1 MKHSYLFLMTFLV
14 FSFSQAQIVNI
25 PDANFKDAL
34 VNTNCVD
41 TDGDGFGDSDVD
53 TNDDGEIQ
61 ISEAETVLGL
71 ELLSRNISS
80 MQGIEAFSNLE
91 YLRCQGNNL
100 EGLDVSSLTNLIELW
115 CHAND
120 LTSLNVNG
128 LTNLLTLDCSEN
140 VLTSL
145 DVSSLT
151 NLVTLNCRVNPIST
165 LDVSYLYSLVELNCS
180 YNNLI
185 SLDVSGLANLTELFC
200 SGNDISTLNVSGL
213 TNLEKLSC
221 GQNQLT
227 SLNIDGLPNLELL
240 DCQLNNL
247 TTLDVSGLTNLVTF
261 SCAENE
267 LTFLDLSNSIN
278 LNYINCSRNELTTLN
293 VNGLTNLDV
302 LNCEHNELT
311 MLDVSSLTNLTS
323 LDCDYNLLT
332 TLDASNLININ
343 HLDCKGNQLITLFI
357 KNNREEQLYIDE
369 NWDLEYVCVDDFE
382 LNYVQTY
389 AQYVNPT
396 CIVNSYCSFVPG
408 GDYFTIQ
415 GENKLDLDVNGCN
428 VNDPYYSNLKFN
440 ITDGSVTGTIISNST
455 GSYSIPVQAGIHT
468 ITPVFENPTYFSIT
482 PTSVVVDFPTDASPY
497 NQDFCVVPNGVYN
510 DLEIT
515 ILPIE
520 QAGPGFDANY
530 KVTYKN
536 KGTSTL
542 SGNIY
547 VAFQDDV
554 MDFVVSNP
562 ANESGLSDL
571 LSWSFNDLLP
581 FESREIDFTMNLNA
595 PTDSPPLNGD
605 DVLEYIANISSSET
619 DETPDDNTFIFN
631 QTVVNSFDPNDK
643 TCLEGQTITPEQV
656 GKFVHYLIRFENTG
670 TADAINIVVKDEIDL
685 TKYDVAS
692 LIPLDGSHEFETRIK
707 NDNVLEFIFEDINL
721 PFDDANNDGY
731 VLFKIKTLPSLVLG
745 DEFSNDAEIYFDYN
759 APIITNDELTT
770 VAENLSIEA
779 SELQTVVSIYPNPV
793 SDYLNVKSKESLKQ
807 IAIYDIQGRQIK
819 TIALTG
825 NTTTTKVDMSSL
837 SKGVY
842 FVKIKTELGE
852 QTSKIIKE

>member
-1 MKHSYLFLMTFLV
+1 MKHSYLLLLAFLIFTFA
-14 FSFSQAQIVNI
+14 QAQIVNI
-25 PDANFKDAL
+25 PDANFKNAL
-34 VNTNCVD
+34 LNHSCID
-41 TDGDGFGDSDVD
+41 TDGDGVADDD
-53 TNDDGEIQ
+53 ADLNDDGEIQ
-61 ISEAETVLGL
+61 VSEAESLVFLQVFA
-71 ELLSRNISS
+71 RDISS
-80 MQGIEAFSNLE
+80 LEGIEAFINLE
-91 YLRCQGNNL
+91 VLNCGRNNL
-100 EGLDVSSLTNLIELW
+100 TTINLSSLTNLEEL
-115 CHAND
+115 HVYEND
-120 LTSLNVNG
+120 LTTLDLSNLINLTHLYCWDNQLNSLNVNH
-128 LTNLLTLDCSEN
+128 LSDLSHLICA
-140 VLTSL
+140 
-145 DVSSLT
+145 
-151 NLVTLNCRVNPIST
+151 
-165 LDVSYLYSLVELNCS
+165 
-180 YNNLI
+180 NNQLS
-185 SLDVSGLANLTELFC
+185 SLDVSGLINFTDLQCGGNSITSLNLT
-200 SGNDISTLNVSGL
+200 GAPNIDI
-213 TNLEKLSC
+213 LSC
-221 GQNQLT
+221 G
-227 SLNIDGLPNLELL
+227 
-240 DCQLNNL
+240 
-247 TTLDVSGLTNLVTF
+247 
-261 SCAENE
+261 
-267 LTFLDLSNSIN
+267 
-278 LNYINCSRNELTTLN
+278 YNELTTLDLT
-293 VNGLTNLDV
+293 GLTNLLILVVNDNN
-302 LNCEHNELT
+302 LGT
-311 MLDVSSLTNLTS
+311 LDVSTLNF
-323 LDCDYNLLT
+323 YE
-332 TLDASNLININ
+332 LDASN
-343 HLDCKGNQLITLFI
+343 NQLESLFI
-357 KNNREEQLYIDE
+357 KNGNQISDPNML
-369 NWDLEYVCVDDFE
+369 NFGGNPNLEYVCVDDFE

>member
-1 MKHSYLFLMTFLV
+1 M
-14 FSFSQAQIVNI
+14 
-25 PDANFKDAL
+25 
-34 VNTNCVD
+34 
-41 TDGDGFGDSDVD
+41 
-53 TNDDGEIQ
+53 
-61 ISEAETVLGL
+61 
-71 ELLSRNISS
+71 
-80 MQGIEAFSNLE
+80 
-91 YLRCQGNNL
+91 
-100 EGLDVSSLTNLIELW
+100 LDNQLN
-115 CHAND
+115 
-120 LTSLNVNG
+120 SLNVNH
-128 LTNLLTLDCSEN
+128 LSDLSHLICA
-140 VLTSL
+140 
-145 DVSSLT
+145 
-151 NLVTLNCRVNPIST
+151 
-165 LDVSYLYSLVELNCS
+165 
-180 YNNLI
+180 NNQLS
-185 SLDVSGLANLTELFC
+185 SLDVSGLINFTDLQCGGNSITSLNLT
-200 SGNDISTLNVSGL
+200 GAPNIDI
-213 TNLEKLSC
+213 LSC
-221 GQNQLT
+221 G
-227 SLNIDGLPNLELL
+227 
-240 DCQLNNL
+240 
-247 TTLDVSGLTNLVTF
+247 
-261 SCAENE
+261 
-267 LTFLDLSNSIN
+267 
-278 LNYINCSRNELTTLN
+278 YNELTTLDLT
-293 VNGLTNLDV
+293 GLTNLLILVVNDNN
-302 LNCEHNELT
+302 LGT
-311 MLDVSSLTNLTS
+311 LDVSTLNF
-323 LDCDYNLLT
+323 YE
-332 TLDASNLININ
+332 LDASN
-343 HLDCKGNQLITLFI
+343 NQLESLFI
-357 KNNREEQLYIDE
+357 KNGNQISDPNML
-369 NWDLEYVCVDDFE
+369 NFGGNPNLEYICVDDIE
-382 LNYVQTY
+382 LNTVQ
-389 AQYVNPT
+389 AKVNSYGYT
-396 CIVNSYCSFVPG
+396 DCVVNSYCSFIPG

-605 DVLEYIANISSSET
+605 DVLEYIANISSSEI

-692 LIPLDGSHEFETRIK
+692 LIPLDGSHEFVTRIK